1 MGKPTGFLEHGREL
15 PKKLDPSV
23 RIEDNKEFVLNE
35 EFGDKINTQASR
47 CMDCGVP
54 FCHNGCPIGNIIPEF
69 TGDVITFAVYIYLT
83 RPIQRLDHP
92 LVDQAARTV
101 LTSFILKL
109 FKIEVTRVIRGRLVH
124 RCHRAQR
131 VVDRTGVAL
140 ATRHN
145 ELHDGWQQ
153 R

>member
-54 FCHNGCPIGNIIPEF
+54 FCHSGCPIGNIIRS
-69 TGDVITFAVYIYLT
+69 T
-83 RPIQRLDHP
+83 
-92 LVDQAARTV
+92 
-101 LTSFILKL
+101 
-109 FKIEVTRVIRGRLVH
+109 
-124 RCHRAQR
+124 
-131 VVDRTGVAL
+131 
-140 ATRHN
+140 
-145 ELHDGWQQ
+145 
-153 R
+153 